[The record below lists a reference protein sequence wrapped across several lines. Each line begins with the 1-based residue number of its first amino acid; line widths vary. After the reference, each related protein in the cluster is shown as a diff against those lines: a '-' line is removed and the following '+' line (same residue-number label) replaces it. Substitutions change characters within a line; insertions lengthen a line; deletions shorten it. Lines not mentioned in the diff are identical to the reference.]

1 MIAKVHK
8 DEMIVP
14 AQGGAA
20 DSVRAMLSGWPD
32 GQVSGSQV
40 VFSPQISITA
50 QAIDQRGMK
59 QALKSSAKDMV
70 KILHDEWNNFNRPKG
85 R

>member
-20 DSVRAMLSGWPD
+20 DSVRAMLSGSPD
-32 GQVSGSQV
+32 AAGSGSPV
-40 VFSPQISITA
+40 VFSPQISIA
-50 QAIDQRGMK
+50 AHAIDQRGMK

-70 KILHDEWNNFNRPKG
+70 KILNVEWNNFNRPKG